1 MEKRHIVAVA
11 DPYTVYA
18 LRLIGVEGYPA
29 NTATEARKIIRE
41 LEIRED
47 VGLVLVSAELFDA
60 VEDAIEQLQR
70 SRSDIVVARLPTVR
84 EPGKPMDVQKELLR
98 ALGMG

>member
-11 DPYTVYA
+11 DPYTVHA
-18 LRLIGVEGYPA
+18 LRLIGVEGYPV
-29 NTATEARKIIRE
+29 NTAAEAKKVIRE
-41 LEIRED
+41 LEVRED
-47 VGLVLVSAELFDA
+47 VGLVLVSAELFDEI
-60 VEDAIEQLQR
+60 EDAIEQLQR

-84 EPGKPMDVQKELLR
+84 EPGKPMDVQKELLK

>member
-18 LRLIGVEGYPA
+18 LRLIGVEGYPV
-29 NTATEARKIIRE
+29 TSTEEARKVIKE

-47 VGLVLVSAELFDA
+47 VGLVLVSAEIFDDIR
-60 VEDAIEQLQR
+60 EAIDELQR
-70 SRSDIVVARLPTVR
+70 NRSDIVIARLPTVR
-84 EPGKPMDVQKELLR
+84 EPGKPMDVQKELLK

>member
-18 LRLIGVEGYPA
+18 LRLIGVEGYPVD
-29 NTATEARKIIRE
+29 TAAEAKKVIRE
-41 LEIRED
+41 LKVRED
-47 VGLVLVSAELFDA
+47 VGLVLVSAELFDK
-60 VEDAIEQLQR
+60 VGDAIEELQR
-70 SRSDIVVARLPTVR
+70 NRNDIVIARLPTVR
-84 EPGKPMDVQKELLR
+84 EPGKPMDVQKELLK

>member
-1 MEKRHIVAVA
+1 LEKRHIVAVA

-18 LRLIGVEGYPA
+18 LRLIGVEGYPVNA
-29 NTATEARKIIRE
+29 ATEAKKVIRE

-84 EPGKPMDVQKELLR
+84 EPGQPMDVQKELLK